1 MKIYVL
7 TIDGSLQPE
16 NQGFLYPKHNS
27 DYGVEQDFYQFLQA
41 NPHLLTTN
49 INEADFH
56 YLPVYWTRWHLQH
69 DYGRAGLDE
78 LQKLVNEAIL
88 DSNKTFTICQYDD
101 GPIINI
107 GKSLQ
112 FLASRKTELGI
123 DIPLLCD
130 EHQKK
135 MVIYR
140 SYLASFAGRINT
152 HPIRAEMQ
160 QALNSIG
167 NIYISDKDLETEDY
181 VRLLSKSYIALAPR
195 GYGGSSFRFYEAMQL
210 GIIPALI
217 GDIDTRPFKNF
228 IDWDQISFYVSN
240 PADLIAKIKTHS
252 KSELK
257 RMGKKAREVYL
268 NELTYQ
274 KWPKWVLADLEK
286 RVG

>member
-1 MKIYVL
+1 MQTLI
-7 TIDGSLQPE
+7 
-16 NQGFLYPKHNS
+16 
-27 DYGVEQDFYQFLQA
+27 
-41 NPHLLTTN
+41 
-49 INEADFH
+49 
-56 YLPVYWTRWHLQH
+56 
-69 DYGRAGLDE
+69 
-78 LQKLVNEAIL
+78 NEAIL
-88 DSNKTFTICQYDD
+88 DNNKTFTICQYDD

-135 MVIYR
+135 MVLYK
-140 SYLASFAGRINT
+140 SHLASFAGRINT
-152 HPIRAEMQ
+152 HSIRAEMQ
-160 QALNSIG
+160 KALNGIA
-167 NIYISDKDLETEDY
+167 NIYISDKDLDTEDY
-181 VRLLSKSYIALAPR
+181 VKLLSKSYIALSPR

-210 GIIPALI
+210 GIVPALI